1 MHRPILGLLLSLIAA
16 ACTRGSPAP
25 VQYATPPITMPSGIP
40 GHSMRVEAGDTVFAL
55 ARRHE
60 VPVRD
65 LIEANG
71 LVPPYQL
78 QPGQAILI
86 PAMQTHLVQPG
97 ETLYGLSRRYG
108 LDMHEVAR
116 ANGLSAPYAVRTGD
130 RLRVPRRGIAEPAP
144 VAVAAAPP
152 VAKPL
157 PPRPVAPVTAT
168 PLPTEATP
176 ATAPPPQPTLP
187 PAVPAA
193 PPAATETVAP
203 APAPTPIAEPPP
215 RSGRD
220 FLWPVNGKLVSRYG
234 PKPGGLQNDGIN
246 IAAPLGA
253 AVRAAD
259 SGVVVYAGNE
269 LRGFGNLLLVRHA
282 EGWVSAYAH
291 NDQLLV
297 NRGDQV
303 KRGQVIAKVGSTGSV
318 TEPQLHFELRQGVNA
333 VDPLR
338 YLGKP
343 TGPAISSMDDRAGQ
357 PNPG

>member
-1 MHRPILGLLLSLIAA
+1 MLRPILGLLLLTLAT
-16 ACTRGSPAP
+16 ACARTSPAP
-25 VQYATPPITMPSGIP
+25 VTYATPPITMPSGVA
-40 GHSMRVEAGDTVFAL
+40 GQSVRAEAGDTVFAL
-55 ARRHE
+55 ARKHD

-71 LVPPYQL
+71 LAPPYQL
-78 QPGQAILI
+78 RPGQTVLV
-86 PAMQTHLVQPG
+86 PAVQTHLVQPG

-108 LDMHEVAR
+108 VDMHEVAR
-116 ANGLSAPYAVRTGD
+116 ANGLSAPFAVRTGD
-130 RLRVPRRGIAEPAP
+130 RLRVPRRSPAEPIAVAARPQPLPAKVSVTPQPVPPATVEVAP
-144 VAVAAAPP
+144 VAVESAPSP
-152 VAKPL
+152 E
-157 PPRPVAPVTAT
+157 PRPAGPS
-168 PLPTEATP
+168 
-176 ATAPPPQPTLP
+176 
-187 PAVPAA
+187 
-193 PPAATETVAP
+193 PPAAVAEVAP
-203 APAPTPIAEPPP
+203 PLSVTIPEPPP
-215 RSGRD
+215 RGGRE
-220 FLWPVNGKLVSRYG
+220 FLWPVSGKVVSRYG

-253 AVRAAD
+253 SVRAAD

-297 NRGDQV
+297 NRGEQV

-343 TGPAISSMDDRAGQ
+343 TGPAISSMDDRAGL
-357 PNPG
+357 PDPG

>member
-1 MHRPILGLLLSLIAA
+1 MLRPILGLLLLTLVT
-16 ACTRGSPAP
+16 ACARTGPAP
-25 VQYATPPITMPSGIP
+25 VTYATPPITMPSGIA
-40 GHSMRVEAGDTVFAL
+40 GQSIRAEAGDTVFAL
-55 ARRHE
+55 ARKHD

-71 LVPPYQL
+71 LAPPYQL
-78 QPGQAILI
+78 RPGQTVLV
-86 PAMQTHLVQPG
+86 PAAQTHLVQPG

-108 LDMHEVAR
+108 VDMHEVAR
-116 ANGLSAPYAVRTGD
+116 ANGLSAPFAVRTGD
-130 RLRVPRRGIAEPAP
+130 RLRVPRRGSAEP
-144 VAVAAAPP
+144 VAVAARPQPP
-152 VAKPL
+152 PAKVTATPQ
-157 PPRPVAPVTAT
+157 PVAPVTV
-168 PLPTEATP
+168 EA
-176 ATAPPPQPTLP
+176 
-187 PAVPAA
+187 
-193 PPAATETVAP
+193 
-203 APAPTPIAEPPP
+203 APAPTPRPTEPSPPAAVAEVAPPPPAVIAEPPP
-215 RSGRD
+215 RSGRE
-220 FLWPVNGKLVSRYG
+220 FLWPVSGKLVSRYG

-253 AVRAAD
+253 SVRATD

-297 NRGDQV
+297 NRGEQV

-338 YLGKP
+338 YLVKP
-343 TGPAISSMDDRAGQ
+343 TGPAISSMADRAGR